1 MFVSVRSVWKSI
13 IRIGRGLP
21 LIPVAII
28 MVFFMFSAFG
38 EYIAPHEAT
47 AQVLLDRL
55 KPPDW
60 TGEGTKSHLLGTDE
74 LGRDQL
80 SRLIVGARASC
91 IVALATLFVGGIL
104 GGMIGLV
111 SGYLGGRVDSFVM
124 RVADG
129 VLAFPIVL
137 LAILLAITIG
147 PGFTSTVAAVS
158 IIIWSRFARVIRGEV
173 LTIKEREYVKV
184 AKAVGASPLRIMAKH
199 IFPNILNTLVVLLS
213 LQVGW
218 VIITEAILS
227 FLGAG
232 IPPPTPTWGNM
243 VADGRQYIES
253 AWWVALP
260 PGLAILLVVLAF
272 NLLGDWLRDRLDPK
286 LRQMQPV

>member
-129 VLAFPIVL
+129 VLAFPSFCSPSYLPSRSARASLVQWPPSASLYGRVL
-137 LAILLAITIG
+137 
-147 PGFTSTVAAVS
+147 P
-158 IIIWSRFARVIRGEV
+158 V
-173 LTIKEREYVKV
+173 LFE
-184 AKAVGASPLRIMAKH
+184 AK
-199 IFPNILNTLVVLLS
+199 
-213 LQVGW
+213 
-218 VIITEAILS
+218 
-227 FLGAG
+227 
-232 IPPPTPTWGNM
+232 
-243 VADGRQYIES
+243 Y
-253 AWWVALP
+253 
-260 PGLAILLVVLAF
+260 
-272 NLLGDWLRDRLDPK
+272 
-286 LRQMQPV
+286 